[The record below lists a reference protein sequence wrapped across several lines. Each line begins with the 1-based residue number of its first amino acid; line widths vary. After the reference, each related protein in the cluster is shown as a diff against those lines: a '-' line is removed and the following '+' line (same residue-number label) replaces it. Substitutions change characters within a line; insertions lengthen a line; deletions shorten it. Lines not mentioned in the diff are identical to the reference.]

1 MALKKGYEIWNST
14 TGVNSTA
21 NKITFVTGTN
31 PRPASIVPQYFE
43 GSSDIDWLLFDN
55 VNSDV
60 WGTATGQRNGIMVDD
75 GSVCRLYDVKGFA
88 TSDTVLNCPW
98 NKLSA
103 WLSIIADTT
112 TTNLSV
118 QGQYNGTYPA
128 LPSVFGYCYTVVMT
142 ATVGNWTNAQLTA
155 YDINSIALL
164 FPLDYL
170 NSDISVVSCTST
182 QITLTLCSK
191 VALGTG
197 GYNGFPTANFLGAT
211 TLTWGFTAY

>member
-14 TGVNSTA
+14 TGVTTPT
-21 NKITFVTGTN
+21 NKVTFITGTN
-31 PRPASIVPQYFE
+31 PRPASISPQYFE
-43 GSSDIDWLLFDN
+43 GTNDLFWKLIDN

-60 WGTATGQRNGIMVDD
+60 WGTDVGQRNGIAVTD
-75 GSVCRLYDVKGFA
+75 GSVVRLYDVKGFA

-128 LPSVFGYCYTVVMT
+128 LPSVNGYCYTMVIT
-142 ATVGNWTNAQLTA
+142 AGAGNWTNAQLTA
-155 YDINSIALL
+155 YDVNAIAML

-182 QITLTLCSK
+182 VITLTLCSK

-197 GYNGFPTANFLGAT
+197 GYTGFPTSLLGAT
-211 TLTWGFTAY
+211 SVTYAFTAY